1 MIVIIPILVILV
13 GVAMLLRRQYMA
25 HRKQEGPP
33 VVANGQTYSE
43 VIESKPACVAETNR
57 VGDVRQC
64 CIIGAGRVGATTGI
78 VLASNN
84 PEIQFRIVD
93 TNERLITAWTSHRP
107 PITDPG
113 LEDILFD
120 DECLAL
126 EQPANDATVTLPLK
140 DVPEVR
146 RRQKLQNLSFSSDV
160 HDAVEAAQVVFL
172 CVEMGEF
179 DQSFAYLDPILETIA
194 AASKGPKILVQ
205 RSSSPYGMVRHIIER
220 LESLTPGIHHTILTI
235 PWPSLSLSAFAGHAL
250 SSPLSEPRVIIGH
263 IYSPSSRPEDIDAL
277 KRLYTPFV
285 PAERIVTMDA
295 YSAELGQMGQTAMLA
310 HQIGA
315 MASLGV
321 LSEKCEAS
329 TGAVGWMLGFDT
341 AAVEDSVCGSS
352 GLGGLGVGGGF
363 RGVGSEVMCLV
374 SLAKEL
380 GMEEVAEYWGSLLK
394 MQEFLVRRAVK
405 GLVQQLETDE
415 AAKKAA
421 ITITVLGFDD
431 EGEMGTIVVKELRS
445 AGLNVK
451 SLGDGVLKNRVER
464 ELGDGIEVV
473 ESIEAACLGSSGV
486 VLLGA
491 TATRASTEAW
501 QEVVRGM
508 RQKKLLTLGGRLDGV
523 KMKQLGFEV
532 V

>member
-1 MIVIIPILVILV
+1 
-13 GVAMLLRRQYMA
+13 
-25 HRKQEGPP
+25 
-33 VVANGQTYSE
+33 
-43 VIESKPACVAETNR
+43 
-57 VGDVRQC
+57 
-64 CIIGAGRVGATTGI
+64 
-78 VLASNN
+78 
-84 PEIQFRIVD
+84 
-93 TNERLITAWTSHRP
+93 
-107 PITDPG
+107 
-113 LEDILFD
+113 
-120 DECLAL
+120 
-126 EQPANDATVTLPLK
+126 
-140 DVPEVR
+140 
-146 RRQKLQNLSFSSDV
+146 
-160 HDAVEAAQVVFL
+160 
-172 CVEMGEF
+172 
-179 DQSFAYLDPILETIA
+179 
-194 AASKGPKILVQ
+194 
-205 RSSSPYGMVRHIIER
+205 
-220 LESLTPGIHHTILTI
+220 
-235 PWPSLSLSAFAGHAL
+235 
-250 SSPLSEPRVIIGH
+250 VIIGH
-263 IYSPSSRPEDIDAL
+263 IYSASSRPEDIGAL
-277 KRLYTPFV
+277 KKLYTPFV

-295 YSAELGQMGQTAMLA
+295 YSAELGRMGQTAMLA
-310 HQIGA
+310 HQMGA

-341 AAVEDSVCGSS
+341 AAVEGSGCGSS

-363 RGVGSEVMCLV
+363 REVRSEVMCLV

-405 GLVQQLETDE
+405 GLVQQLGTDE

-445 AGLNVK
+445 AGLNVR
-451 SLGDGVLKNRVER
+451 SLGDGLLKNRVER

-491 TATRASTEAW
+491 TATRALTEAW
-501 QEVVRGM
+501 QEVIRGM